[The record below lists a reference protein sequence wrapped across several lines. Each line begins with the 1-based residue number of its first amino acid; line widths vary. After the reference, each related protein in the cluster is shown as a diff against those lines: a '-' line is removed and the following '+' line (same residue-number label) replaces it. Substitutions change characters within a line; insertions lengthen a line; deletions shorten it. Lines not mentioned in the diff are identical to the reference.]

1 MQILES
7 LDEAIRGAR
16 RGEQSMVKCEAH
28 EDNHASVHVAPGNV
42 QPVLITCHAGC
53 SLDSILRASNV
64 DLQAILME
72 QDENATRRPGDGMWT
87 PAGTASHVYPY
98 TDEDGVVLYEVMRIP
113 LPDSGKKTFRQRRP
127 NPKIPGRYLWSLGDT
142 RRVLYHLPEV
152 LRGITEGRRIWV
164 VEGEKD
170 VESLRKV
177 GEIATT
183 SPMGAGK
190 WSVEFSKTLKGANV
204 AIISDADATGRA
216 HARHV
221 RDELTEYECA
231 VTVYEAAHGKDVTD
245 HLDSGLL
252 LEHLIETVPEDQEV
266 NESYG
271 IDVMDAIQREF
282 QEKSFVIPGTLAQG
296 DRLLITGFEGHGK
309 QAKLSTPLWTTDGWT
324 TMGDIRVGQQVPDI
338 NGVLCNV
345 VAKSEIDYEE
355 QAYIVKFHDGSEME
369 VGERH
374 QWITWTLEAREAS
387 ARRRK
392 KLAAGGSDYIPKHL
406 PSTVTTAHIR
416 DTLMARDGH
425 VKNHAIRVAG
435 ALELP
440 EVALPFPAYTLG
452 AWLGDGTTAGGHFTL
467 GARDVAITDG
477 LDADDL
483 EWHYVNRDS
492 RPDIRYV
499 RLHGGTSA
507 LREIGVL
514 GNKHIPEQ
522 YLRGSIE
529 QRKALLAG
537 LCDTDGYCD
546 PRGTDVKGRGAGATE
561 VEYSTVSESIA
572 DGVVELLRGL
582 GVNPRVYK
590 GEAKLEGRVT
600 GPKWRIIFQS
610 DFNPFRH
617 AGFKRDRWRPLQT
630 ERALYRYIESV
641 EPVQNTGMQCIQVDS
656 PSRTYL
662 AGKELI
668 PTHNSTLLRQLAVQT
683 AAGIHPWTG
692 AKTEPK
698 KVLVI
703 DCENHPDQTLT
714 SWQDLV
720 GLCARHNAPMQRGQL
735 TILEQWDSGVNLTGE
750 DGAAWINERIHAY
763 KPDLIVMG
771 PLYNMS
777 DRDLKDDETVR
788 KIKKVVNEA
797 RSICGTAFIMEHHA
811 PHKGQNDSTRS
822 VRPYGSSTFLK
833 WPDFG
838 YGINPTETEG
848 VYEWQKTRFPRVRSR
863 NFPDHVRWGKPNT
876 DEFPWVVAQEDAN
889 GNFH

>member
-1 MQILES
+1 MQTLDSLE
-7 LDEAIRGAR
+7 EAIREAK
-16 RGEQSMVKCEAH
+16 RGNQSMVQCKAH
-28 EDNHASVHVAPGNV
+28 DDGYASLHVAPGQT
-42 QPVLITCHAGC
+42 QPVVMRCHAGC
-53 SLDSILRASNV
+53 ETDAVLTAANV
-64 DLQAILME
+64 DLQTILAE
-72 QDENATRRPGDGMWT
+72 RDENSLRVQNMWT
-87 PAGTASHVYPY
+87 PAGDASHAYPY
-98 TDEDGVVLYEVMRIP
+98 IDENGVLLYEVLRVP
-113 LPDSGKKTFRQRRP
+113 LPGGKKTFRQRRP
-127 NPKIPGRYLWSLGDT
+127 DDSKRSGYAYDLGKT
-142 RRVLYHLPEV
+142 RRVLYRLPEV
-152 LRGITEGRRIWV
+152 LSAKSEGRRVWV

-170 VESLRKV
+170 VESLRAR
-177 GEIATT
+177 GEVATT
-183 SPMGAGK
+183 SAMGAGK
-190 WSVEFSKTLKGANV
+190 WQEEYSEMLRGATV
-204 AIISDADATGRA
+204 GIISDADATGRA
-216 HARHV
+216 HARAV
-221 RDELTEYECA
+221 RESLLEVECSVTIYES
-231 VTVYEAAHGKDVTD
+231 AHGKDVTD
-245 HLDSGLL
+245 HLDAGLEL
-252 LEHLIETVPEDQEV
+252 SALIETSPEEEDRT
-266 NESYG
+266 ESYG
-271 IDVMDAIQREF
+271 IDVLDAVERKFE
-282 QEKSFVIPGTLAQG
+282 EKSFVIPNTLARG

-309 QAKLSTPLWTTDGWT
+309 LCKLSTPLWTTDGWT

-345 VAKSEIDYEE
+345 VAKSEIDHEE
-355 QAYIVKFHDGSEME
+355 QAYIVKFHDGSEVE

-452 AWLGDGTTAGGHFTL
+452 AWLGDGTTEGGHFTL
-467 GARDVAITDG
+467 GTRDVAITDG
-477 LDADDL
+477 LDADGL

-492 RPDIRYV
+492 RPDVRYV
-499 RLHGGTSA
+499 RLHGGTTTLS
-507 LREIGVL
+507 EVGVL
-514 GNKHIPEQ
+514 GNKHIPEV
-522 YLRGSIE
+522 YLRGSID

-546 PRGTDVKGRGAGATE
+546 SRGTDVKGRGAGATE
-561 VEYSTVSESIA
+561 VEYSTVSEAIA

-582 GVNPRVYK
+582 GISPRVYK
-590 GEAKLEGRVT
+590 GEAKLNGRVT

-662 AGKELI
+662 AGKEMI
-668 PTHNSTLLRQLAVQT
+668 PTHNSTLLRQFAVQV

-692 AKTEPK
+692 AKFDPQ

-703 DCENHPDQTLT
+703 DVENHPDQTLE
-714 SWQDLV
+714 SWQNLV
-720 GLCARHNAPMQRGQL
+720 GLAARHDAPIQRGQL
-735 TILEQWDSGVNLTGE
+735 VILEQWDSELNLTGE
-750 DGAAWINERIHAY
+750 EGASWLIERIHAY
-763 KPDLIVMG
+763 KPDMVVMG

-797 RSICGTAFIMEHHA
+797 RGICGTAFVMEHHA
-811 PHKGQNDSTRS
+811 PHKGPQDSQRS

-838 YGINPTETEG
+838 YGLKPEEVEG

-863 NFPDHVRWGKPNT
+863 VFPEYVRWGNPNSA
-876 DEFPWVVAQEDAN
+876 EWPWVSCYQDEN